1 MTAALEQGL
10 VLGHPWVTGELAL
23 GGLRE
28 GSGVLGLVQQLP
40 QAQVASDD
48 ELLKFIGDHE
58 WSGLGIGFVDAQLL
72 ASTKLTPDAQ
82 LWTRDR
88 RLAGVAARLALARRA
103 LD

>member
-1 MTAALEQGL
+1 M
-10 VLGHPWVTGELAL
+10 LGHPWVTGELAL
-23 GGLRE
+23 GGLRQ

-40 QAQVASDD
+40 QAQVATDD
-48 ELLKFIGDHE
+48 ELLRFIGDHE
-58 WSGLGIGFVDAQLL
+58 LSGLGIGFVDAQLL

-88 RLAGVAARLALARRA
+88 RLAAVTVRLGLGRRL